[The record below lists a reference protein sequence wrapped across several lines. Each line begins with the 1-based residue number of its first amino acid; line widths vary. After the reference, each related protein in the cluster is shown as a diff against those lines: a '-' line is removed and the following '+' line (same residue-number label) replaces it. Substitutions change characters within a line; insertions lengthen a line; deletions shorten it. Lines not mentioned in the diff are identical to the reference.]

1 MKDKDDLLIEY
12 RELLIQ
18 NQIMNK
24 KSPNTIEHKQVN
36 KRLLGIELKITSK
49 EIIENTRIAFSII

>member
-1 MKDKDDLLIEY
+1 MKDKEDLLIEY

>member
-1 MKDKDDLLIEY
+1 MKDKEDLLIEY

-18 NQIMNK
+18 NHIMNK